1 MLKRA
6 LQTTLLLAQVVA
18 VSAWLLF
25 GHGPNIQPVGRA
37 SLSSAVGI
45 VLWWSSPALLLLFH
59 QTWVGT
65 LVAGVALL
73 AASNLALLFIYTS
86 TGSTSAI
93 GFFVLPP
100 AGWLMVMVVLTAE
113 WLFRRPWNF

>member
-6 LQTTLLLAQVVA
+6 LQTTLLLAQVV
-18 VSAWLLF
+18 
-25 GHGPNIQPVGRA
+25 
-37 SLSSAVGI
+37 
-45 VLWWSSPALLLLFH
+45 
-59 QTWVGT
+59 
-65 LVAGVALL
+65 